1 MMSSDMNRCKKLRK
15 LYRNLMEEL
24 RILREDLAEEE
35 REAVNPVE
43 TASIVKSLQ
52 KTLNTVEIELQ
63 KCRDTE
69 E

>member
-1 MMSSDMNRCKKLRK
+1 MMSSDINRCKKLRR
-15 LYRNLMEEL
+15 LHRNLMEEL

-43 TASIVKSLQ
+43 TASIIKSLQ